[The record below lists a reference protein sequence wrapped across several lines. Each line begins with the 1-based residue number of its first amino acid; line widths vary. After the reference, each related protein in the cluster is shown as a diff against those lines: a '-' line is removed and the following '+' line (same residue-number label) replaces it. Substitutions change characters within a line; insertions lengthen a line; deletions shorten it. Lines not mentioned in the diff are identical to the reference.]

1 MTGTIGAAGTMV
13 LLAVPSADTAPAAL
27 VAVQRRARVP
37 GPLAVKV
44 TLVPVVAEVIVPPV
58 MVQEK
63 VMPPWG
69 AVSEAVLPVVLA
81 MTVVG
86 ALMTGSSGI
95 AATAT
100 EVLANLLASSAE
112 VAVMLTT
119 WAADGAVQAPVAGF
133 MVPALADQVRV
144 LVAPPVAAAEKMV
157 VVPTVRLEAA
167 GVMAPTLTD

>member
-1 MTGTIGAAGTMV
+1 MTGTVGAAGTMV
-13 LLAVPSADTAPAAL
+13 LLAVPSAETVPAAL
-27 VAVQRRARVP
+27 VAVQRRTRAP
-37 GPLAVKV
+37 EPLAVKV
-44 TLVPVVAEVIVPPV
+44 TFVPVVAEVIEPPV

-69 AVSEAVLPVVLA
+69 AVSEALLPVVLA

-100 EVLANLLASSAE
+100 EVVENLLASSTE
-112 VAVMLTT
+112 MAVMLTT
-119 WAADGAVQAPVAGF
+119 WAVDGAVQAPVVGF

-144 LVAPPVAAAEKMV
+144 LVAPPVAAAEKV
-157 VVPTVRLEAA
+157 VEVPTVRLEAA
-167 GVMAPTLTD
+167 GVIAPTLTV